1 MTSTAVAP
9 TNAAAAQFTSPTKG
23 GTSTPASGA
32 NGATGATGTSSAA
45 AGQIS
50 INGGLASL
58 AGNFQS
64 FLTLLT
70 TQLRNQDPLNPTD
83 TNQFTQQITQMTGVE
98 QQLISNQLLQQL
110 VSEQTGVSAAA
121 RLIGDKITA
130 SGAKS
135 SDPPITG
142 TVSAVTQSN
151 GQTMLTVG
159 ASQVPLSSITSVTG
173 TSNPLASL
181 LGG

>member
-1 MTSTAVAP
+1 MTNTAVAP
-9 TNAAAAQFTSPTKG
+9 TNAAQAAATTPNKG
-23 GTSTPASGA
+23 ASGSSSTA
-32 NGATGATGTSSAA
+32 GTSSASA
-45 AGQIS
+45 SALS
-50 INGGLASL
+50 VNNGLASL

-64 FLTLLT
+64 FLSLLT

-83 TNQFTQQITQMTGVE
+83 TNQFTQQITSMTGVE

-110 VSEQTGVSAAA
+110 VAQQTGVGAAA
-121 RLIGDKITA
+121 GLIGDKITA
-130 SGAKS
+130 AGAKS

-142 TVSAVTQSN
+142 TVTAVSQSN

-159 ASQVPLSSITSVTG
+159 SNQVPLSSLTSVTA

>member
-1 MTSTAVAP
+1 MTNTSVAP
-9 TNAAAAQFTSPTKG
+9 TNAATAQFTSPSKATT
-23 GTSTPASGA
+23 GT
-32 NGATGATGTSSAA
+32 TGASSTAGTSSASA
-45 AGQIS
+45 NALS
-50 INGGLASL
+50 VNNGLASL

-64 FLTLLT
+64 FLSLLT
-70 TQLRNQDPLNPTD
+70 TQLQNQDPLNPTD
-83 TNQFTQQITQMTGVE
+83 TNQFTQQITSMTGVE

-110 VSEQTGVSAAA
+110 VAQQTGVGAAA
-121 RLIGDKITA
+121 GLIGDTITA
-130 SGAKS
+130 SGATS

-142 TVSAVTQSN
+142 TVTAVGQSN

-159 ASQVPLSSITSVTG
+159 SDQVPLSSITSVTA

>member
-1 MTSTAVAP
+1 MTSTSVAP
-9 TNAAAAQFTSPTKG
+9 TNAATAQFTSPSKATT
-23 GTSTPASGA
+23 GTTGASGA
-32 NGATGATGTSSAA
+32 AGTSSASVSA
-45 AGQIS
+45 LS
-50 INGGLASL
+50 VNNGLASL

-64 FLTLLT
+64 FLSLLT
-70 TQLRNQDPLNPTD
+70 TQLQNQDPLNPTD
-83 TNQFTQQITQMTGVE
+83 TNQFTQQITSMTGVE

-110 VSEQTGVSAAA
+110 VAQQTGVGAAA
-121 RLIGDKITA
+121 GLIGDTITA

-142 TVSAVTQSN
+142 TVTAVGQSN

-159 ASQVPLSSITSVTG
+159 ANQVPLSSITSVTA